1 MAKPTNRRQF
11 LTTAALASALPGAA
25 RSLGAGPRSQE
36 EEDVPEEFR
45 EQVAAG
51 DAHRG
56 PAVIGSGNALPSL
69 ARATSLMGSGTDPL
83 DAVVAGVSLVE
94 NDPKDSSVG
103 LGGLPNAEGVVQ
115 LDASCMHG
123 PTHAAGSVGAI
134 EGIQNPA
141 QVALLVLKKTR
152 HVMLVGEGAKRFALS
167 NGFSETELLTESSR
181 RAFEA
186 WRASL
191 NPSDNWLDPDQQL
204 GTEGAIEIPYT
215 TGTIHCS
222 GLDGDGNMG
231 SVTSTSGLSWKIPGR
246 VGDSPIVGAGMYLDN
261 AVGAAGATGMGE
273 AVIQTCGAN
282 SIVHFME
289 SGLTPTQACLKA
301 LRRIVDRT
309 RRPHLL
315 DSNGRPNF
323 QVVFYALRQ
332 DGAYGSA
339 CLRPGGTFTIQAGS
353 EPRRLSSVL
362 LQLGEADSGGR

>member
-1 MAKPTNRRQF
+1 MPTHRRRF
-11 LTTAALASALPGAA
+11 LTSAALAGAALPFA
-25 RSLGAGPRSQE
+25 RLASARAE
-36 EEDVPEEFR
+36 EPIPDAFR
-45 EQVAAG
+45 DQVDEG
-51 DAHRG
+51 NAHRG
-56 PAVIGSGNALPSL
+56 PAAIGSGNALRSVD
-69 ARATSLMGSGTDPL
+69 RAASLMEAGTDPL
-83 DAVVAGVSLVE
+83 DSVVAGVSLVE
-94 NDPKDSSVG
+94 NDPNDQSVG

-123 PTHAAGSVGAI
+123 PTHAAGAVGAI

-167 NGFSETELLTESSR
+167 QGFRETNLLTESSR
-181 RAFEA
+181 RAFES

-191 NPSDNWLDPDQQL
+191 NPRDNWLDPNQQL
-204 GTEGAIEIPYT
+204 GTEGALEIPYT

-222 GLDGDGNMG
+222 GLDKAGHMG

-261 AVGAAGATGMGE
+261 EVGSAGATGLGE

-282 SIVHFME
+282 TIVHLME
-289 SGLTPTQACLKA
+289 SGLSPTQACLTA
-301 LRRIVDRT
+301 LRRIVERT

-315 DSNGRPNF
+315 GEDGLPNF
-323 QVVFYALRQ
+323 QVVYYALRK

-339 CLRPGGTFTIQAGS
+339 SLKPGGTFSVKAGGDA
-353 EPRRLSSVL
+353 RKLNSVPL
-362 LQLGEADSGGR
+362 LGN